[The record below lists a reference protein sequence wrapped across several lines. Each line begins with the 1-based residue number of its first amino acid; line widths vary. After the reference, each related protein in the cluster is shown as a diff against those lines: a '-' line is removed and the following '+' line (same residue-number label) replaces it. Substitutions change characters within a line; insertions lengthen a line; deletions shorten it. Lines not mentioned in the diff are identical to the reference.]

1 MASLPASG
9 SPPDDLPLNFFKAV
23 PIFALPNV
31 VLFPRAVLPLHIFE
45 ERYKTMTADALKG
58 RRLMAMAL
66 LQPGWEKDYYA
77 RPAVDPVVCIG
88 EILNHE
94 QLPDGKYNFL
104 LQGIIRA
111 KIVREYDD
119 QPYRIAD
126 LERLPETAVTEMDL
140 ADQRMRMTEML
151 KADFAQFLPAAQQFM
166 QMLASPLPTADI
178 ADLIAFHLLDDVPFK
193 QSLLAECDIR
203 RRVTRI
209 VDAVQKIHPPRP
221 KGWPRFPKDPSW
233 N

>member
-126 LERLPETAVTEMDL
+126 LERLPETAVNEMDL
-140 ADQRMRMTEML
+140 ADQRMRMTETL
-151 KADFAQFLPAAQQFM
+151 KADLHSSFPPHSNSCKCWPAR
-166 QMLASPLPTADI
+166 
-178 ADLIAFHLLDDVPFK
+178 
-193 QSLLAECDIR
+193 CR
-203 RRVTRI
+203 RPISRT
-209 VDAVQKIHPPRP
+209 
-221 KGWPRFPKDPSW
+221 
-233 N
+233 